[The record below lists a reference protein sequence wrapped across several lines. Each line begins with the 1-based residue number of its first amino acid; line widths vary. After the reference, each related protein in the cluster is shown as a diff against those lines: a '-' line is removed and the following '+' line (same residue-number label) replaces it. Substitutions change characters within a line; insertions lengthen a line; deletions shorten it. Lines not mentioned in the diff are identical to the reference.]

1 MPHYL
6 GDKLVVTKDELVP
19 RLFPTYN
26 ALKQK
31 LWRDQQKEGYGIK
44 RAMYGGNKRQLL
56 ILFDTLPKRYQE
68 KIKDPRKPDHALE
81 SYYKVDSKAV
91 RYYNDEFTYP
101 DGTYLLPETIEAL
114 IINASVLTAIL
125 KLEEARTNERI
136 LKGGS
141 TRGISETLYND
152 AHSFNA
158 ILLSKF
164 DCKHTLN
171 SNFISFKRQLKAFKA
186 DSYYGIIKD
195 PEGKARMN
203 ALKRDEKT
211 NKLLN
216 DLFAGREHKPNPTEV
231 ADQYQAFLAGYID
244 VINNNTGE
252 IYNPKGY
259 KAIHSRTITAYLST
273 WDSKIGTF
281 SKRSGDRQ
289 KLMQDFIPYQSME
302 RPVFAGSILSIDD
315 RQPPFF
321 YDKSTRMWWYLAI
334 DIGSECITAW
344 AYGKSKKELIGNFYK
359 QLVINY
365 HKWGVNLPN
374 ELECE
379 SSLNSSFKNTFLKN
393 GAMFNKVNIHANSA
407 RSKMIER
414 FFRDMRYELEKEQ
427 IGWLARPFAKS
438 ESNQQSAKED
448 VIIPYDKLVQQ
459 CIGNIVTWNNMPKK
473 GTKISRFD
481 YFKENQHPEL
491 QPTNYKGFIQHLGY
505 RTRTSCH
512 AGIMNLQEKK
522 WLLGDKG
529 SIYSG
534 DKLINLL
541 KQVES
546 KDIQIYWMADNE
558 GKVFKAMVYDINDGR
573 YICEALPMPKSARAE
588 IETEEHHKQARTI
601 LSKYTNTVTAY
612 MKLQKNAIDKVTVID
627 NRPKTISNSFTIP
640 GFNDFE
646 SEESNSNND
655 VRVPMAETDEFED
668 YNDDFQPEYV
678 KNNPVNNL

>member
-1 MPHYL
+1 MPHFL
-6 GDKLVVTKDELVP
+6 GNTLVVTKDELVP
-19 RLFPTYN
+19 YLIPSYAALQKRL
-26 ALKQK
+26 K
-31 LWRDQQKEGYGIK
+31 RKEDLPYGMK
-44 RAMYGGNKRQLL
+44 RAMYGGNERQLL
-56 ILFDTLPKRYQE
+56 VIFDTLPKRFQE
-68 KIKDPRKPDHALE
+68 KISDPRKPDHAME
-81 SYYKVDSKAV
+81 SYYKIDPAAV

-101 DGTYLLPETIEAL
+101 DGAYLLPETIEAL

-141 TRGISETLYND
+141 SRGISETLYKD

-158 ILLSKF
+158 ILLSKH
-164 DCKHTLN
+164 DCQHTLN
-171 SNFISFKRQLKAFKA
+171 SNFVSFKRQLKAFKT

-195 PEGKARMN
+195 PEGKSRKN

-216 DLFAGREHKPNPTEV
+216 DLFAGRAHKPNPTEV

-244 VINNNTGE
+244 VINNSTGE
-252 IYNPKGY
+252 IYDPKGY

-273 WDSKIGTF
+273 WDSVIGTY

-289 KLMQDFIPYQSME
+289 KLMQDFIPYESME
-302 RPVFAGSILSIDD
+302 MPTFAGSILSIDD

-334 DIGSECITAW
+334 DVGSECITAW
-344 AYGKSKKELIGNFYK
+344 AYGKTKKELIVNFYK

-365 HKWGVNLPN
+365 HKWNINLPN

-393 GAMFNKVNIHANSA
+393 GAMFNKVSIHANSA
-407 RSKMIER
+407 RSKRIER
-414 FFRDMRYELEKEQ
+414 FFRDMRYELEKDQ

-438 ESNQQSAKED
+438 EANQQSSKPD
-448 VIIPYDKLVQQ
+448 VIIPYDKLVEQ
-459 CIGNIVTWNNMPKK
+459 CLGNIVTWNNMPKK
-473 GTKISRFD
+473 GTSISRFD
-481 YFKENQHPEL
+481 YFMQNQHPEL
-491 QPTNYKGFIQHLGY
+491 EPTNYKGFIQHLGY
-505 RTRTSCH
+505 RTKTSCH

-534 DKLINLL
+534 EKLISLL
-541 KQVES
+541 KQVEGKS
-546 KDIQIYWMADNE
+546 IQMYWMADNE
-558 GKVFKAMVYDINDGR
+558 GCVFKAMIYDINDGR

-588 IETEEHHKQARTI
+588 IEAKDHHKNARTI
-601 LSKYTNTVTAY
+601 LAKYRNTVTAY
-612 MKLQKNAIDKVTVID
+612 MQLQKNAIDQVTVID
-627 NRPKTISNSFTIP
+627 NRPKTVSNSFAIP
-640 GFNDFE
+640 GFKTFDIADE
-646 SEESNSNND
+646 LPTQSVEAPEVD
-655 VRVPMAETDEFED
+655 TLDTIEFEHEFL
-668 YNDDFQPEYV
+668 NDPTDT
-678 KNNPVNNL
+678 L